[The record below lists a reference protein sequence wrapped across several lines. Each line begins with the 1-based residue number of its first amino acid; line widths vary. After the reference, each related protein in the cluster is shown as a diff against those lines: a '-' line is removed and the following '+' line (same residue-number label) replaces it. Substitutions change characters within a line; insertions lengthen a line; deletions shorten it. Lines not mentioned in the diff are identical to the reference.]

1 MDWFYKLSG
10 ISPGELLDFSIPK
23 DKPISHIKSESLQ
36 RSMLIDMENIDDIVY
51 RYIFRHK
58 SPYGLVKEL
67 HIIEVVL
74 TEPSYVKAIAES
86 LHKTIPYSKVVIFS
100 SQGKYL
106 LFYAD
111 SDEKEI
117 FHRHFTDWV
126 YEEELLAHSCLGFEN
141 PPKFFP
147 DVCNLDTIE
156 RLPVQLISL
165 FSDVSSN
172 EYICLRHLIDIL
184 KIRESKLE
192 RELVLPILSAL
203 ISEDRI
209 VHLEEMPFVLQR
221 DADQQCRWLFDTVK
235 FQSIVD
241 MRFGID
247 RQFALLRS
255 DEFTSVSEV
264 FQLLHAAENYFC
276 E

>member
-1 MDWFYKLSG
+1 MDWLYRLCG
-10 ISPGELLDFSIPK
+10 ISPGELLNFSIPK
-23 DKPISHIKSESLQ
+23 NKPIAHIKSNSLL
-36 RSMLIDMENIDDIVY
+36 RSMLIDMENIDDIIY
-51 RYIFRHK
+51 RYIFRHR
-58 SPYGLVKEL
+58 SPNGPVKEL
-67 HIIEVVL
+67 HIIEVIL

-86 LHKTIPYSKVVIFS
+86 LHKAIPYSKVVIFS
-100 SQGKYL
+100 SQEKYL
-106 LFYAD
+106 LFCAD

-117 FHRHFTDWV
+117 SRRNFTDWV
-126 YEEELLAHSCLGFEN
+126 YEEELLTESCLHFEN
-141 PPKFFP
+141 PTNNFSG
-147 DVCNLDTIE
+147 VCNLDTIE
-156 RLPVQLISL
+156 RLPVQLLSL

-184 KIRESKLE
+184 KIRETELE
-192 RELVLPILSAL
+192 RELVLPLLSAL

-209 VHLEEMPFVLQR
+209 VHLGETPFVLQR

-247 RQFALLRS
+247 RQFAPLRS
-255 DEFTSVSEV
+255 DEFTSVSEA
-264 FQLLHAAENYFC
+264 FQLLHAAENYSC